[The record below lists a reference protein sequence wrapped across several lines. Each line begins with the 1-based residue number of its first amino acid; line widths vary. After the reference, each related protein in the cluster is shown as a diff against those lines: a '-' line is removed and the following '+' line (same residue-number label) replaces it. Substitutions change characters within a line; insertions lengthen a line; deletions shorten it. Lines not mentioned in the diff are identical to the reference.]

1 MVIHKYTEEEK
12 AYLREFV
19 PGHSHKEITEE
30 FNRRFS
36 ADITVGQIKG
46 SIKRYN
52 LNTGRTGRFEKG
64 HITHNKGKKG
74 VCAKG
79 CEKTW
84 FPKGNLPHNT
94 KPIGYERISKDGYIE
109 VKIAMRRSD
118 TGNKNNFVAKH
129 RLIWEKANGP
139 IPDGCKIIFLD
150 GDKRNFEL
158 ENLALVT
165 NAENLEMTRS
175 GLKNENVRIAKTG
188 VLLAKSIVATRNAKK
203 IKKENKN
210 AIKK

>member
-1 MVIHKYTEEEK
+1 MHKYTDEEK
-12 AYLREFV
+12 NFLREFV

-52 LNTGRTGRFEKG
+52 LNTGKTGRFEKG
-64 HITHNKGKKG
+64 HIPANKGTHP
-74 VCAKG
+74 
-79 CEKTW
+79 KTVGRMGETQ
-84 FPKGNLPHNT
+84 FKKGNLPHNT

-139 IPDGCKIIFLD
+139 IPDGCRIIFLD
-150 GDKRNFEL
+150 GDKRNFEF

-175 GLKNENVRIAKTG
+175 GLRNENVQIAKTG

>member
-1 MVIHKYTEEEK
+1 MHKYSEEER
-12 AYLREFV
+12 AFLREFV

-36 ADITVGQIKG
+36 ENVTVGQIKG

-84 FPKGNLPHNT
+84 FPEGHLPHNT
-94 KPIGYERISKDGYIE
+94 KPIGYERVSRDGYIE
-109 VKIAMRRSD
+109 VKVAMRPGD
-118 TGNKNNFVAKH
+118 TENGHNFVPKH
-129 RLIWEKANGP
+129 RLVWEEVNGP
-139 IPDGCKIIFLD
+139 IPKGHKIIFLD
-150 GDKRNFEL
+150 GDKENCAI
-158 ENLALVT
+158 ENLAIVT
-165 NAENLEMTRS
+165 CAEQLEITRK
-175 GLKNENVRIAKTG
+175 GLRSDKPEFTKTGILIAKAG
-188 VLLAKSIVATRNAKK
+188 VTVNK
-203 IKKENKN
+203 IKKEKRN
-210 AIKK
+210 AIKE

>member
-74 VCAKG
+74 VRKETSDKMRAAHKG
-79 CEKTW
+79 THRVYDNQEHTKWHMEK
-84 FPKGNLPHNT
+84 
-94 KPIGYERISKDGYIE
+94 
-109 VKIAMRRSD
+109 
-118 TGNKNNFVAKH
+118 
-129 RLIWEKANGP
+129 
-139 IPDGCKIIFLD
+139 
-150 GDKRNFEL
+150 
-158 ENLALVT
+158 
-165 NAENLEMTRS
+165 
-175 GLKNENVRIAKTG
+175 
-188 VLLAKSIVATRNAKK
+188 
-203 IKKENKN
+203 
-210 AIKK
+210 